1 MDSLN
6 MASSL
11 PLPLSAGLFTGD
23 AGFESQLKRATD
35 QAALARS
42 AVGKKSRATKGI
54 KKGSKAQNPELHASL
69 DAARTMPAPDEPGAP
84 PMGPELAW
92 ASSPNP
98 GVPEKFAR
106 GKSNRLYL

>member
-1 MDSLN
+1 VF
-6 MASSL
+6 
-11 PLPLSAGLFTGD
+11 AGEGRLEELFDRKARPVAEPDGHD
-23 AGFESQLKRATD
+23 LLGH
-35 QAALARS
+35 RS
-42 AVGKKSRATKGI
+42 AVGKKCRATKGI

-84 PMGPELAW
+84 PLGPELAW